1 MKSPFKISCTSG
13 LCQPKI
19 YTFANM
25 MDTDR
30 TYYYLNGSIGN
41 IKVNRYDDSSKYGYI
56 SRFKNI
62 VKTEKFY
69 LEKINVEPKFDNN
82 GIMTIMFCDMML
94 CIFEREMAYRNN
106 IELKLVNL
114 ADKYRENKIVN
125 VYQSVLPGYE
135 LSEIK
140 PNQNRIVL
148 EKLHYDK
155 NLNCAYYDDIYYL
168 FPLNTRK
175 SDIEYYKNLRNE
187 KIRALDINKI
197 KELQSL
203 CH

>member
-1 MKSPFKISCTSG
+1 
-13 LCQPKI
+13 
-19 YTFANM
+19 

-41 IKVNRYDDSSKYGYI
+41 IRVNRYDDSSKYGYI